1 MAARWMGPLGEWTRR
16 FASWIDAPSPASL
29 LQAAIFLDFRR
40 VAGALDVSPLE
51 AALAAAPSRPV
62 FLRFLARAALE
73 FRPPPA
79 LVLRLKGDASTVD
92 LKAHG
97 IAPVVLLARCYGLE
111 LGGKARS
118 TLERIEAAA
127 AAGNLSAEVHAN
139 VADAYR
145 FLVGQRLRLQ
155 LRALAEGRPAGH
167 AVALADLPAVERS
180 RLKDALRAVR
190 GFQEAGAHHF
200 RTDF

>member
-1 MAARWMGPLGEWTRR
+1 MAARWMGPLSEWRRR
-16 FASWIDAPSPASL
+16 FSSWIDSPSPEAL

-40 VAGALDVSPLE
+40 VAGALDVAPLE
-51 AALAAAPSRPV
+51 AALAAAAERPL
-62 FLRFLARAALE
+62 FLRFLARAALD
-73 FRPPPA
+73 FHPPPA
-79 LVLRLKGDASTVD
+79 LLLRLRGDAGAVD

-111 LGGKARS
+111 LGGRTRS

-127 AAGNLSAEVHAN
+127 AAGNLSSEVHAN

-145 FLVGQRLRLQ
+145 FLLGLRLRLQ
-155 LRALAEGRPAGH
+155 LRALSEGRPA
-167 AVALADLPAVERS
+167 ANTVALAELSAVERS

-190 GFQEAGAHHF
+190 SFQEAGAHHF